1 MKIGEIWQH
10 KNKQKLLESDFNA
23 YEDGDEKVRIQ
34 DIDNS
39 NSGQRIFFV
48 HFTTGIFGVLHREH
62 FVQYYKRVYD
72 ENR

>member
-10 KNKQKLLESDFNA
+10 KNKQKLLESDFDA

-39 NSGQRIFFV
+39 NAGQRIFFV
-48 HFTTGIFGVLHREH
+48 HLTTGIFGVLYREH
-62 FVQYYKRVYD
+62 FIQYYKRVYD